1 MAHPIP
7 VSATVQAG
15 QAPLDDLRLDLFM
28 VTQDGTIAKAVGS
41 FPVVA
46 GVADVPDVPLADPA
60 LKWAIRITD
69 ARLGAPVYRS
79 GPLARLPGGPRR
91 FPVPDHIRI
100 HRGGG
105 HLGLDAPDGAPQV
118 LIDFVRDHLPPHF
131 SMRGLDMEADA
142 QGRYV
147 LTFRGRYAP
156 LPFGQADLEYRR
168 RFRIAPGVD
177 PGRAARVAVAW
188 PQGAAEGGLPWLAEF
203 RDLDRVLAA
212 GVEAQ
217 ASAMAGHIGWLML
230 LAAGITDLTPQTVSM
245 TSIALTPEGSE
256 VGCTVILTAGALAG
270 GLRVFDPLPPI
281 AEA

>member
-46 GVADVPDVPLADPA
+46 GVAEVPDVPLADPA

-168 RFRIAPGVD
+168 RFRTAPAWT
-177 PGRAARVAVAW
+177 RAARPGWRSPGRRA
-188 PQGAAEGGLPWLAEF
+188 AAEGGLPCSRSSATSTGCSP
-203 RDLDRVLAA
+203 R
-212 GVEAQ
+212 
-217 ASAMAGHIGWLML
+217 ASRRRRPRWRA
-230 LAAGITDLTPQTVSM
+230 
-245 TSIALTPEGSE
+245 TS
-256 VGCTVILTAGALAG
+256 G
-270 GLRVFDPLPPI
+270 G
-281 AEA
+281 